1 MNKFFV
7 LICLM
12 LFACKCY
19 SENNQSEQL
28 TYLLQSNE
36 RIAYAAI
43 ISLNEDCQNIFPE
56 YTTYDPEELFVKLSE
71 NDKQKIFE
79 IIKSYITKLADNDK
93 KIFFKR
99 VDKWI
104 LSHDQIKVFYGL
116 KSAEET
122 ISAFYYIFPDE
133 GIFKRILKNRGVN
146 PEDIDPEF
154 LGATVSSAE
163 MAHIQY
169 VVLNRLSLLDQNDL
183 IKKFKSIFEYFLD

>member
-7 LICLM
+7 LICLI

-19 SENNQSEQL
+19 SENNESESL
-28 TYLLQSNE
+28 NYILQSNE
-36 RIAYAAI
+36 KIAYAAL

-56 YTTYDPEELFVKLSE
+56 YNTYEPEEVFVKLSE
-71 NDKQKIFE
+71 NDKQKIIK
-79 IIKSYITKLADNDK
+79 IIKSYIKNMADNDK

-99 VDKWI
+99 VEKWI
-104 LSHDQIKVFYGL
+104 LSLDQINVFFRL
-116 KSAEET
+116 TCAEET

-133 GIFKRILKNRGVN
+133 DIFKRILKNRGVN
-146 PEDIDPEF
+146 PENVDAEF
-154 LGATVSSAE
+154 LGGTVSSAE